1 MTSTGLAD
9 LFWSEG
15 RWVTVEAR
23 VGEGL
28 MTCAASGVL
37 HGGIIQTEPAAAAG
51 PHAPHLLREFEK
63 ETLRLQLIAPQI
75 QSTHIVA
82 TLV

>member
-1 MTSTGLAD
+1 
-9 LFWSEG
+9 
-15 RWVTVEAR
+15 
-23 VGEGL
+23 

-63 ETLRLQLIAPQI
+63 ETLRLQIIAPQI
-75 QSTHIVA
+75 QSTQSSNTIKPP
-82 TLV
+82 